1 MAVVTGSTSAWLGF
15 QSKWGVSALP
25 SYSALWMRKDVES
38 LRWDQITTDMT
49 IEVDFEAILVAQVA
63 VQAESNRIV

>member
-1 MAVVTGSTSAWLGF
+1 M
-15 QSKWGVSALP
+15 SALP